1 MGTLQKLWSG
11 KRARLEVP
19 SLTPESASQGV
30 EKIDGDGRYDGNP
43 QLAVIESYAL
53 DVIGE
58 LSPEEITETDDAV
71 TELFG
76 ASSDWRQ
83 TVRQRFGWNPL
94 MDSVIADN
102 WCRFRRAVKK
112 LGDDPD
118 PAEFARRFADEVMRL
133 SKT

>member
-1 MGTLQKLWSG
+1 MGMLQKPG
-11 KRARLEVP
+11 TEKRVRLEVS
-19 SLTPESASQGV
+19 SLARTAASAGV
-30 EKIDGDGRYDGNP
+30 EKLDGDDRYEGNP

-58 LSPEEITETDDAV
+58 LSAEEIVETDDAV

-76 ASSDWRQ
+76 ASHDWRHR
-83 TVRQRFGWNPL
+83 VRQRFGWNPL

-102 WCRFRRAVKK
+102 WCRFRRGLKK
-112 LGDDPD
+112 LGVDPD

>member
-1 MGTLQKLWSG
+1 MGTLQKPWPG
-11 KRARLEVP
+11 ERARLEVP
-19 SLTPESASQGV
+19 RLAPESAGPGV
-30 EKIDGDGRYDGNP
+30 EKTEGEGRYDLNP

-76 ASSDWRQ
+76 ASGDWRHR
-83 TVRQRFGWNPL
+83 VRQRFGWNPL

-118 PAEFARRFADEVMRL
+118 PAEFARRFADEVVRL

>member
-1 MGTLQKLWSG
+1 MGILEKPWPG

-19 SLTPESASQGV
+19 SLGTSASAGV
-30 EKIDGDGRYDGNP
+30 EKLDSGARYEGNP

-58 LSPEEITETDDAV
+58 LSPEEVAETDDAV

-76 ASSDWRQ
+76 PSSDWRQ
-83 TVRQRFGWNPL
+83 RVRKRFGWDLL

-102 WCRFRRAVKK
+102 WFRFRRAMKK
-112 LGDDPD
+112 EGGDPE
-118 PAEFARRFADEVMRL
+118 PAEFARRFADEVVRL
-133 SKT
+133 SRI